1 MPERDQIIRD
11 TFARVLGLV
20 DEAYKS
26 MNSDDKT
33 SFRLLLWRSAAEAEY
48 LAFQLSMVHGLSD
61 LVPNVHS
68 SYDDSGKAI
77 EAVRVLLAEAQ
88 PLVHS
93 DPRRAYQSVR
103 GAATILRKT
112 YASSERSPS
121 AVESPK
127 NA

>member
-1 MPERDQIIRD
+1 MPERDQIILD
-11 TFARVLGLV
+11 TFAKVFSLV
-20 DEAYKS
+20 DEAFRA

-33 SFRLLLWRSAAEAEY
+33 SFHLLLWRSAAEAEY
-48 LAFQLSMVHGLSD
+48 LAFQVSMVHGLSD

-103 GAATILRKT
+103 SAATILRKT
-112 YASSERSPS
+112 YASSERSPKRS
-121 AVESPK
+121 
-127 NA
+127 

>member
-1 MPERDQIIRD
+1 MTERDQIILD
-11 TFARVLGLV
+11 TFAGVLSLV
-20 DEAYKS
+20 DEAFRAMK
-26 MNSDDKT
+26 SDDKS
-33 SFRLLLWRSAAEAEY
+33 SFHLLLWRSAAEAEY
-48 LAFQLSMVHGLSD
+48 LAFQISMVHGLSD
-61 LVPNVHS
+61 LDPNVHS

-88 PLVHS
+88 PLIHS

>member
-33 SFRLLLWRSAAEAEY
+33 SFHLLLWRSAAEAEY
-48 LAFQLSMVHGLSD
+48 LAFQVSMVHGLSD

-68 SYDDSGKAI
+68 SYADSGKAVGSLGS
-77 EAVRVLLAEAQ
+77 APSLPVSKGCCD
-88 PLVHS
+88 HS
-93 DPRRAYQSVR
+93 QED
-103 GAATILRKT
+103 LR
-112 YASSERSPS
+112 EQ
-121 AVESPK
+121 
-127 NA
+127 